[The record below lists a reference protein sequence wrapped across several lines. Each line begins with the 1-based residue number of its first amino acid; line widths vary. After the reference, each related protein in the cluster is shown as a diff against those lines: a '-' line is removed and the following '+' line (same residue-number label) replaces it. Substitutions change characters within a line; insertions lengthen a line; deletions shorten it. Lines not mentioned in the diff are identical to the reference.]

1 MNKRNPLTL
10 QRMQVGRIL
19 KRETIGTL
27 AYNTSVDIDLVDVD
41 CSVGIV
47 LDFTFSIGKTPK
59 TGHVSMYRKS
69 MLLRSSGTD
78 AVKYGHLAIAT
89 AAETAAAFALGMN
102 GGGALLIDTGVE
114 SLGLTNSLA
123 DGVGGID
130 ITDFTYIIRIV
141 DVPTSVEGR

>member
-1 MNKRNPLTL
+1 MNRRNPLTL

-27 AYNTSVDIDLVDVD
+27 LYDTSVDIDLVDVD

-47 LDFTFSIGKTPK
+47 LDFTFSIGKAPK
-59 TGHVSMYRKS
+59 WGYVSMYRKS
-69 MLLRSSGTD
+69 MLLRSNGTD
-78 AVKYGHLAIAT
+78 PIRYGHLAVAT

-123 DGVGGID
+123 DGFGGID
-130 ITDFTYIIRIV
+130 ISNLTYIIRIV